1 MPELLQWV
9 KWCHE
14 RCPSM
19 ERVMQGFVDPHGD
32 WTPSAEDK
40 SLAWELY
47 VEMRTRISTQPLHFL
62 SDHQVQI
69 ICRPSALTTA
79 SPPKKNRRHFETPH
93 ISEMIY
99 LLLKGLRTVSDRR

>member
-1 MPELLQWV
+1 MAELLQWV

-19 ERVMQGFVDPHGD
+19 ERVMQGFVDPQGD

-47 VEMRTRISTQPLHFL
+47 VDLVDQFPSMRSWG
-62 SDHQVQI
+62 
-69 ICRPSALTTA
+69 CRATTVRK
-79 SPPKKNRRHFETPH
+79 SCLPKKRK
-93 ISEMIY
+93 SC
-99 LLLKGLRTVSDRR
+99 